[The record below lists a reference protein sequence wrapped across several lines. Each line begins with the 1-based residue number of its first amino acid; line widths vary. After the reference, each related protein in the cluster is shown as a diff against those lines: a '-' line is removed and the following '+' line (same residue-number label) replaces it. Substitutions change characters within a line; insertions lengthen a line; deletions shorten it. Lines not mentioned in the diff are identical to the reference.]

1 MDRNDRIKA
10 IAKSLLDYLST
21 GNKRTESIDYRGLQ
35 RSLEVVRLNSS
46 VPLLNHDN
54 SRIVA
59 QLKTHPHAKEIAE
72 NPTSAQSQD
81 FIANILRRTEKYLEL
96 KQELVD
102 MGQKNPGII
111 TRNGVLVNGNTRLV
125 AIRDANIE
133 GFDVAVLPEDA
144 TSEDFF
150 DIEMALQ
157 VRKLIHQDYTF
168 TNRLLLI
175 SRYLARDHSEEELC
189 KRMGWK
195 QNGKKNLALNRQML
209 ALVEEIREASLYPLD
224 YSFFDDKET
233 MMKDLEKSFDLVSND
248 SMPDAE
254 QMKWLRIMGMVLG
267 VNKDQVRAIDE
278 TFLED
283 ALIKRVKGTE
293 AEVFLQK
300 FESVRGQDSLDELL
314 GTNPTGH
321 LPKVDLRAAVTEILN
336 TTMNESGFLNE
347 EKLENFHEL
356 KKHIRTGADSLI
368 DEEKQ
373 NQLRSQPSER
383 LSEARMRIEEIADRL
398 PDLFKMP
405 GFDQRKFEFESKK
418 ALKSIISL
426 NEELQRQ
433 ITGQK

>member
-1 MDRNDRIKA
+1 MDRNGRVSA
-10 IAKSLLDYLST
+10 IEKSLLDYASSGT
-21 GNKRTESIDYRGLQ
+21 KRTETVDYRGAQ

-59 QLKTHPHAKEIAE
+59 QLKTHPHAKQIAAE
-72 NPTSAQSQD
+72 PTSAVSQEY
-81 FIANILRRTEKYLEL
+81 IANILRNTEKFSEL
-96 KQELVD
+96 KREIVNL
-102 MGQKNPGII
+102 GQKNPGII
-111 TRNGVLVNGNTRLV
+111 TRDGVLVNGNTRLV

-144 TSEDFF
+144 TSEDCF

-175 SRYLARDHSEEELC
+175 SRYLERGHSEEELS

-195 QNGKKNLALNRQML
+195 QSGKKNLALSQGML
-209 ALVEEIREASLYPLD
+209 ALIEEIRLVSKIPLD

-233 MMKDLEKSFDLVSND
+233 MLKDLEKSYDLISGD
-248 SMPDAE
+248 SMAE
-254 QMKWLRIMGMVLG
+254 AQQMKWLRVMGMILG

-278 TFLED
+278 NFLED
-283 ALIKRVKGTE
+283 ALSKRAEGTN
-293 AEVFLQK
+293 AQVFLEK
-300 FESVRGQDSLDELL
+300 FESVKGQDSLDELL
-314 GTNPTGH
+314 GQNQSDNSQ
-321 LPKVDLRAAVTEILN
+321 KVDLRAAVSEILN
-336 TTMNESGFLNE
+336 ESMKESGFLDE
-347 EKLENFHEL
+347 EKLEDYHEL

-373 NQLRSQPSER
+373 KQLRSQPSER

-398 PDLFKMP
+398 PDLFRDP
-405 GFDQRKFEFESKK
+405 SFDQRKFEFESKK
-418 ALKSIISL
+418 ALKSITSL

-433 ITGQK
+433 IAEKK